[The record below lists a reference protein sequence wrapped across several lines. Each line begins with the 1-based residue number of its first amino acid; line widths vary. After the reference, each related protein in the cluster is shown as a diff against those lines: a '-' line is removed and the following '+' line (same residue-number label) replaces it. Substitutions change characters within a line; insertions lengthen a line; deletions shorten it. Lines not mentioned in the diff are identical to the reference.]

1 MTWHLKYGNDSG
13 VRLGLVVSVVR
24 GRGWHWKIGRLEEG
38 CWAAVEA
45 ALMVVRL
52 RILVMGGI
60 GGGINRWRR
69 EGLGERDIGRRGRRR
84 IERVGRGEGGDGR
97 RKRRRRGREAVISCK
112 REIEGSHRNLRLSPT
127 NTHAWIIRWLWRR
140 PEVGESPDQ
149 AWVHGGGLRKR
160 GASAE
165 VVGSQQGVAVVVG
178 RREGGGN
185 GGNVVKAGRGLEEK
199 HVQYN
204 KKTPCMALVYM

>member
-1 MTWHLKYGNDSG
+1 
-13 VRLGLVVSVVR
+13 
-24 GRGWHWKIGRLEEG
+24 
-38 CWAAVEA
+38 
-45 ALMVVRL
+45 MVVRL
-52 RILVMGGI
+52 GILVMGGI

-69 EGLGERDIGRRGRRR
+69 EGLGERDIGRRGRGR

-97 RKRRRRGREAVISCK
+97 RKRRRRRGRRRGREAVISCK
-112 REIEGSHRNLRLSPT
+112 REIEGSHHNLRLSPT

-165 VVGSQQGVAVVVG
+165 VVGSQQGVVAVVVG

-185 GGNVVKAGRGLEEK
+185 GGNVVKAGRGLGEK

-204 KKTPCMALVYM
+204 KKTPCVALVVLLLVYLYVVNALIPESRSEECF